1 MDPVARRTRRWL
13 VGALVAL
20 AALVIGSAVLVR
32 HVTTPSTAQ
41 GDWLGFARYDNA
53 RLLCSGRVYGVGG
66 EEIHW
71 WSYVTRD
78 EPARVAA
85 FYRLAPPEPGGG
97 GAQLKGPGPGETDL
111 TVHPAAPR
119 DYPSCD
125 TTPAPSDRT
134 VIVVSRLLRRVTDV
148 APGDFALHYEYRSGS
163 LPPPGHFEYSIGIE
177 PDGRGTMVMRPDYPS
192 DRTPTWTET
201 FTVTHDQLATVYR
214 LLYESN
220 LFVPRPPARKD
231 GVGPVGGD
239 VEWMTVTA
247 AGATYSVTDLV
258 SAVQGAAANRIY
270 GTVNGLVPAR
280 VRRSLFARRER
291 YERDY
296 RRP

>member
-1 MDPVARRTRRWL
+1 MEHNAYRRQW
-13 VGALVAL
+13 L
-20 AALVIGSAVLVR
+20 AATSLALAVLVVGSLGVVLR
-32 HVTTPSTAQ
+32 GGTARTRG
-41 GDWLGFARYDNA
+41 GDWLGFVPYANA

-85 FYRLAPPEPGGG
+85 FYRLVPPGPDGG

-125 TTPAPSDRT
+125 TTPTPSDRT
-134 VIVVSRLLRRVTDV
+134 VIVVSRLLRRLTDV
-148 APGDFALHYEYRSGS
+148 PPGDFALHYEYRSGS

-192 DRTPTWTET
+192 DRTPTWTEG
-201 FTVTHDQLATVYR
+201 FTITRDQLATVYR

-220 LFVPRPPARKD
+220 LFVPRPP
-231 GVGPVGGD
+231 VGKTEAAPVGGD
-239 VEWMTVTA
+239 TEWMTVTA
-247 AGATYSVTDLV
+247 ADATYDVADLV
-258 SAVQGAAANRIY
+258 SAGQGAAADRIY
-270 GTVNGLVPAR
+270 RAVNELVPAR
-280 VRRSLFARRER
+280 VRESLLARRER
-291 YERDY
+291 YARDY